1 MESWA
6 AQTRS
11 GLRRMEQP
19 FISLSGKAISIIIIS
34 QRKGVRGYEMS
45 FSGVLGRK
53 SFNKYHE
60 NVSRNKRM
68 FPGASPLLSTSCPPP
83 GLVTAMWDGTP
94 SLASLLCQPPPG
106 EVRSRYTI
114 YTVSRYYLDSGELSW
129 SGKLYLTRCCSVVI
143 LISTCSGNGER
154 SSPILHDWLLMWTGK

>member
-1 MESWA
+1 
-6 AQTRS
+6 
-11 GLRRMEQP
+11 
-19 FISLSGKAISIIIIS
+19 
-34 QRKGVRGYEMS
+34 MS

-53 SFNKYHE
+53 SFNNYHE

-68 FPGASPLLSTSCPPP
+68 IPGASPSCPPP

-114 YTVSRYYLDSGELSW
+114 YTVPRYYLDSGELS
-129 SGKLYLTRCCSVVI
+129 
-143 LISTCSGNGER
+143 
-154 SSPILHDWLLMWTGK
+154 

>member
-1 MESWA
+1 
-6 AQTRS
+6 
-11 GLRRMEQP
+11 MEQP

-68 FPGASPLLSTSCPPP
+68 FPGASPLLPP
-83 GLVTAMWDGTP
+83 
-94 SLASLLCQPPPG
+94 
-106 EVRSRYTI
+106 
-114 YTVSRYYLDSGELSW
+114 SW
-129 SGKLYLTRCCSVVI
+129 ARDCDVGRNTFTCLIVVPAATRR
-143 LISTCSGNGER
+143 G
-154 SSPILHDWLLMWTGK
+154 PQ